1 MFQFFSSETAILAY
15 FWSQDTCDAS
25 SVKYTYWFTT
35 MTVNQQTFPTLD
47 QFRMM
52 NLPVCIIA
60 AINTLLSLILI
71 YGVCFR
77 QKQFMITWLCS
88 LPLFITMCI
97 LKVFSTPAWVT
108 LLLLIFYLTLWAQV
122 IRFQQKMAA
131 QSTKKSGSL
140 PIDWNC

>member
-97 LKVFSTPAWVT
+97 LKVFSTPAFLV
-108 LLLLIFYLTLWAQV
+108 LNVRALFKNIKFELI
-122 IRFQQKMAA
+122 K
-131 QSTKKSGSL
+131 
-140 PIDWNC
+140 C